1 MTTTTSPQTTRTK
14 ALPLAAM
21 ALAVAITAQLIGPL
35 KVSIGVGAL
44 LIFPM
49 VWGLL
54 MGLVIS
60 VQKIKPLPVK
70 YQRLAAALSGVAV
83 LVLCAR
89 LSVDIGPNIPTML
102 KAGPALLL
110 QEVGHLLGT
119 IVLALPLAVLLKMG
133 RATVGAT
140 FSLDREPAFAMV
152 SERFGPNSDE
162 YRGVLAMYVFGTVF
176 GAVYI
181 SLISSLVANWKIF
194 DPLALAM
201 GAGVG
206 SGSMMAASAA
216 SIIGAY
222 PEDKTAILGMAAV
235 SNMITSL
242 LGVYVGMYIALP
254 LADRVYRL
262 LTRTPAAAAASG
274 TVSVSPA
281 TDDAGNATFRS
292 EVADATAH
300 TAVPSRVALP
310 IVGGLGLVTATMA
323 DLAAGKGFSVLTV
336 VGYLVIIAML
346 LAAYGLAKLTRNKVQ
361 AVIWL
366 TTLGALAS
374 SPLIPPLAA
383 FMHSTVGAVDFLS
396 ITTIVLTLAG
406 LSLGKDIGLL
416 RKIGWRII
424 PVGLVAITASFL
436 FATLIAEFSL
446 GFWH

>member
-176 GAVYI
+176 GTVHI

-222 PEDKTAILGMAAV
+222 PDDKTAILGMAAV

-262 LTRTPAAAAASG
+262 LTRTPAAVAVAGPAAVA
-274 TVSVSPA
+274 PA
-281 TDDAGNATFRS
+281 TDDAGNATFRT

-374 SPLIPPLAA
+374 SPLIPPLAS